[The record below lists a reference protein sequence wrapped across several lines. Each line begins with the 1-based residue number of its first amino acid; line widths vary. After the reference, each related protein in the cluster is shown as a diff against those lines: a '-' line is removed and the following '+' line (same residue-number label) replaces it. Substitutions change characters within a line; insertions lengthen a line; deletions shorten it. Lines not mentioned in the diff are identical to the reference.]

1 MGLIALTFR
10 GLHPDTPE
18 LSDDLALLY
27 RLVADEFEVAV
38 DDQQPLYREVEFP
51 VIELAQA
58 LDSWLRSGMAD
69 RRGFDFEPMGGEPG
83 ALQFRPAEAGWI
95 VDSSQRPPEAASQL
109 ITTEDLHTSVRRF
122 LHEISLASAAV
133 GVDFNALLVRIR
145 RYSMEHGAGEQG
157 DRG

>member
-69 RRGFDFEPMGGEPG
+69 RRRFDFEPTGGG
-83 ALQFRPAEAGWI
+83 AEALCSFARPKRDG
-95 VDSSQRPPEAASQL
+95 SSTPASVL
-109 ITTEDLHTSVRRF
+109 PRLRR
-122 LHEISLASAAV
+122 S
-133 GVDFNALLVRIR
+133 
-145 RYSMEHGAGEQG
+145 
-157 DRG
+157 